1 VKPRTFSMAEEHR
14 CQTPEGHRLCA
25 NNCGFLGS
33 SATMNLCSNCYGDL
47 CLKQQQASMK
57 STVESSLS
65 AVSPPS
71 SEIGSMQ
78 STVESSLSDPLVRN
92 PSAELEVT
100 ATKTVTPPPE
110 QQQKRP
116 NRCTTCRKRVGL
128 TGFKCR
134 CGTTFCGA
142 HRYPEVHGCTFDFK
156 SAGREEIAKANPL
169 VKAAKLQ
176 KI

>member
-1 VKPRTFSMAEEHR
+1 MAEEHR

-100 ATKTVTPPPE
+100 AKNVPKTVTPPPE